1 MVKTKYAV
9 LVILGIVVLSLVL
22 SCSSSETP
30 DKEFETRLLVRAPDR
45 PLQINKPVTVISRAD
60 DPDNNISRIE
70 LVLIST
76 PHSEDENMVVAV
88 TLAPDEQ
95 TVLTAE
101 QVFIPSMPGNY
112 VLKAVGYNK
121 NEQDKPTESQT
132 ISFTAQ

>member
-22 SCSSSETP
+22 SCSSETP
-30 DKEFETRLLVRAPDR
+30 DKEFETRLLVRAPDQ
-45 PLQINKPVTVISRAD
+45 PLQINKPVTVISRTD

-76 PHSEDENMVVAV
+76 PHSEDKNLVVDV

-101 QVFIPSMPGNY
+101 QVFIPSMPGDY

-121 NEQDKPTESQT
+121 NEQDDPTESQT